1 MFRGLGNIAS
11 LLGNARHL
19 QERMEEMQAK
29 LHDVRVEGA
38 AGGGMVTAV
47 ANGKL
52 EILSV
57 SIEETFFASGDRE
70 MVEELVQAAVSTA
83 LRKAREAAATQ
94 MSELAG
100 GLPIPGLTDFI
111 NRFGGNHVTE

>member
-19 QERMEEMQAK
+19 QERMEAMQAK
-29 LHDVRVEGA
+29 LNDVRVEGA
-38 AGGGMVTAV
+38 AGGGMVRAV

-57 SIEETFFASGDRE
+57 NIEESIFAAGDRE
-70 MVEELVQAAVSTA
+70 MVEELVQAAVSNA
-83 LRKAREAAATQ
+83 LRKAREAAATH

-100 GLPIPGLTDFI
+100 GLPIPGLTDVI
-111 NRFGGNHVTE
+111 NRFSGNDVSE